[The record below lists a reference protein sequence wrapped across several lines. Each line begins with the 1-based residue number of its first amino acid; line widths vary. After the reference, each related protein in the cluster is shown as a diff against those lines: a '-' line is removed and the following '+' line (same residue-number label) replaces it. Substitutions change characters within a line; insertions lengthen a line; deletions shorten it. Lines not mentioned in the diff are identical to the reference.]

1 MFKGKALQID
11 NATQLYEAPSCR
23 EVADF
28 IGTMNFLDGVL
39 SDVAGGDQAVVQTAG
54 IGPLRALKGGLAPT
68 PTMPVTIAI
77 LPATVQITWDRP
89 PRGPNELG
97 ARTIGGQGKG

>member
-39 SDVAGGDQAVVQTAG
+39 SDVEGGDQAVVQTDG
-54 IGPLRALKGGLAPT
+54 IGPLRALKGGLELT
-68 PTMPVTIAI
+68 PKMPVTIAI
-77 LPATVQITWDRP
+77 RPEKGKPTWDRP
-89 PRGPNELG
+89 PSGPNAHEN
-97 ARTIGGQGKG
+97 RKRVVEGKR